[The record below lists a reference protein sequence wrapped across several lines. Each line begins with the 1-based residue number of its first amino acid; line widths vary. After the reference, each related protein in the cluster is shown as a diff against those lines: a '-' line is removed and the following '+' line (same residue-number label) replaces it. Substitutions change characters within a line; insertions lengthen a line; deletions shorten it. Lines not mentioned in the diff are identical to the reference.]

1 MRLPFLLVLL
11 LPMAGFSQKMTSIS
25 LFDGKVEL
33 MVPKKLAEMSD
44 EMWALKYRSR
54 ERPPMVL
61 TDVDGEVNII
71 ATETQQPATEDQM
84 DAFVDFQLGELKK
97 QRPDLVILDK
107 GVKTVNGKKVGF
119 FKFLSQA
126 EDQKVF
132 NYYFFVIV
140 SGKMV
145 LFSFNCIEKLRN
157 DWESKADE
165 IAASLKVK

>member
-1 MRLPFLLVLL
+1 MRLLALLLL
-11 LPMAGFSQKMTSIS
+11 LPVLSFSQGKLTTIS

-33 MVPKKLAEMSD
+33 MVPKKLSEMSD

-61 TDVDGEVNII
+61 TDAPGEVNII
-71 ATETQQPATEDQM
+71 ALETKQPADESQM
-84 DAFVDFQLGELKK
+84 SAFVDFQLNQLKK
-97 QRPDLVILDK
+97 QRQDLAVLDN

-126 EDQKVF
+126 SDQNVF

-140 SGKMV
+140 EGKV
-145 LFSFNCIEKLRN
+145 LMFTFNCIEKLRK
-157 DWESKADE
+157 DWEPTADA
-165 IAASLKVK
+165 IVASLKVK